1 MSQLRV
7 TVWNEYRHETHPGI
21 PADIYPQGM
30 HAPIAEHLRA
40 QGMNVRTAT
49 LDQPDHGLPDSV
61 LDDTDVL
68 TWWGHLAH
76 DDVSDA
82 LVAKIQERVVLGAL
96 GLVVLHSGHFSKI
109 FKTLMGTTCN
119 LKWREIG
126 ERERVWVIDP
136 SHPVAAGVPETFEI
150 PRSEMYGERF
160 DIPQP
165 TSLVFV
171 SWFQGGEVFRSGCA
185 YERGRG
191 KIFYFSPGHETYPIY
206 YQKEVLHVIA
216 NAVRWAAPAPDAPAP
231 VYGHVPVPLEHV
243 TSNE

>member
-1 MSQLRV
+1 MNQPLRV
-7 TVWNEYRHETHPGI
+7 TIWNEFRHEQHPGL

-30 HAPIAEHLRA
+30 HTPIAEHLRG
-40 QGMNVRTAT
+40 QSMIVRTAT
-49 LDQPDHGLPDSV
+49 LDEPDHGLTDAI

-76 DDVSDA
+76 DEVSDA
-82 LVAKIQERVVLGAL
+82 VVAKVQERVVLGAL

-109 FKTLMGTTCN
+109 FRALMGTTCN

-136 SHPVAAGVPETFEI
+136 SHPVAAGLPESFVI
-150 PRSEMYGERF
+150 PQSEMYGERF

-165 TSLVFV
+165 TSLVFM

-191 KIFYFSPGHETYPIY
+191 RIFYFSPGHETYPIY
-206 YQKEVLHVIA
+206 YQPEVLRVIS

-231 VYGHVPVPLEHV
+231 AYGHVPVPTEPV
-243 TSNE
+243 